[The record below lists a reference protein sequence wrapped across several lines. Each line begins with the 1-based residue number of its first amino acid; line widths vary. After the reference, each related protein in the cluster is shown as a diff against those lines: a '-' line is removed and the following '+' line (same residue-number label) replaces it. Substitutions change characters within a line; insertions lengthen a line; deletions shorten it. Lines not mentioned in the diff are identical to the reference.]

1 MSGVGSVLSKLLL
14 SLNLPKRLQSVSLLL
29 TLALCMGGFPA
40 LAQERS
46 YMEPFSVDQGL
57 PHTDVFAT
65 VQDNDGFIWIGTSS
79 GLCRYDGVEIRTYDI
94 SNSILES
101 SRISSLYL
109 AGDGLLYIGTEAGGL
124 TLYDTADD
132 RFVKTVKVPSNCVNS
147 VFSPDD
153 GGRVYI
159 CTNDGLSKLERD
171 DDGYNV
177 TSWSFGAVVLTGCSL
192 SGDEMLVGTSRG
204 VCRFSESEGLRVV
217 DNGIFATSHL
227 ALDDGR
233 LLLTSYEGI
242 FIYNP
247 GNDGFEKVGSFES
260 RSVCRGG
267 SGDIYVGTMRNGVL
281 HYSSGLEV
289 LNTYSPSN
297 SGFSCDVSALLY
309 DRSSVLWIGT
319 IGKGCFR
326 SNAYSRAFHLYP
338 LRSDSQQQVVTMA
351 SDSRHRLWVSYK
363 DGTVAVLENGKLTFL
378 DMASLSMFASMP
390 VSAIWEAPDGD
401 VWLGSWDH
409 GAGVMPA
416 ADVDA
421 ALSGGRFRLKRPY
434 GLPERISIYRFTSD
448 RFSSVWMTTASGVFR
463 SPSGY
468 LKGDNVRSGWLNLRN
483 NYRDTYSLSD
493 DFTTDIM
500 VDDMKGKS
508 VVWVGSRAGLNRIV
522 CDEEGKICELRRV
535 HVVPDKGAVEFIS
548 FIHKDRNGSMWVS
561 ALGLGLGKLI
571 DSQTSEALSFRLYN
585 KSTDPDF
592 PDNEFESLQEDG
604 NGNFWIGGHGLIR
617 FNPSDGAIRCF
628 SRGDGLQSNSFK
640 IWDSADMGDGRLAF
654 GGIGGFNVFIPNDI
668 SDIGEGEKPKVNL
681 TGFTAGGQPV
691 VTKGGAPV
699 RRMEDVT
706 LDSKR
711 SSLVF
716 RFAVMSY
723 SAPERN
729 RYRYMLEGLDDGWH
743 EATGAN
749 PSASY
754 PNVRPGRYSFMVY
767 GADSNGAWASA
778 PARVAVRI
786 RPPWYL
792 SGVAVGMYALALLL
806 AAWGIFSS
814 YKRRSDRKHR
824 EDVERKLHAEQQE
837 RNEEELKFHTDFLHE
852 IKTPLTLI
860 TTPVEEL
867 LQNPN
872 LGKNTLSRLRLVDQS
887 AKILQKQIE
896 SITDL
901 RKYDNGALRLHVVET
916 DFSRFVEEI
925 CLLFQP
931 VAKSKGIEFEISTE
945 PLGEKVFMDKNQIEK
960 VILNLLSNAIKYSPE
975 QGGLIKVHVCEA
987 VRDDGCPSG
996 VRLEISNLGIGI
1008 LPEDLPHIF
1017 DRFTQGRNN
1026 DRGGMGIGL
1035 AISKHAVLSHSGTIE
1050 AESVPGGTTV
1060 FKVFL
1065 PYGDGHFPAD
1075 VIDRDY
1081 RNSDYLSNY
1090 DPLSELTDE
1099 PRYNGAN
1106 GVERDYQVLV
1116 VDDSQELREYLV
1128 QLLST
1133 RYNIITAQDG
1143 QEGYEKALSETPDLI
1158 LTDVVMP
1165 NINGL
1170 ELCQKIKENNVTSH
1184 IPVIL
1189 ISARDLPMYKM
1200 EGYRLLADD
1209 YITKPFHA
1217 DMLLAR
1223 IDSLIRQRESL
1234 RQSFR
1239 KDVSL
1244 EPSSVTATPVDEK
1257 FIRSCIENI
1266 EEHISDPDY
1275 GVDDLCVNIGYS
1287 RPQLYRKIKSITGM
1301 TAIQFVR
1308 GIRLKRAAQLLSS
1321 DPGKSVSQVMYAVG
1335 FNNISYFSKI
1345 FFAEF
1350 GALPKDYKSVGKGE

>member
-1 MSGVGSVLSKLLL
+1 MLRKGFCEHVRMFLTVLLVLCVGGYSG
-14 SLNLPKRLQSVSLLL
+14 
-29 TLALCMGGFPA
+29 T
-40 LAQERS
+40 AQERS
-46 YMEPFSVDQGL
+46 YMEQFSVDQGL
-57 PHTDVFAT
+57 PHTDVSAA
-65 VQDNDGFIWIGTSS
+65 VQDSDGFIWIGTSA

-101 SRISSLYL
+101 SRISSLCL
-109 AGDGLLYIGTEAGGL
+109 TGDGLLYIGTEAGGL
-124 TLYDTADD
+124 TLYDTLNDS
-132 RFVKTVKVPSNCVNS
+132 FVKTVKVPSNCVNS
-147 VFSPDD
+147 VFSSGD
-153 GGRVYI
+153 GRIYI
-159 CTNDGLSKLERD
+159 CTNDGLSKLERGG
-171 DDGYNV
+171 DGYNV
-177 TSWSFGAVVLTGCSL
+177 TSWSFGAVALTGCSL
-192 SGDEMLVGTSRG
+192 GGGEVMVGTSRG
-204 VCRFSESEGLRVV
+204 LARFSEAGGLRIVN
-217 DNGIFATSHL
+217 NGIFATSHL

-247 GNDGFEKVGSFES
+247 GNDNFEMVGPFES
-260 RSVCRGG
+260 RSVCRGA

-338 LRSDSQQQVVTMA
+338 LQSDGRQQVITMA

-363 DGTVAVLENGKLTFL
+363 DGTVAVLENGALTFL
-378 DMASLSMFASMP
+378 DRSSLSMFASMP
-390 VSAIWEAPDGD
+390 VSAIWEAPDGN

-409 GAGVMPA
+409 GAGVIPA
-416 ADVDA
+416 LDVDVA
-421 ALSGGRFRLKRPY
+421 CSGKRFRLERPY
-434 GLPERISIYRFTSD
+434 GLPERLSIYRFTSD

-463 SPSGY
+463 SPLGFLNGSRGQS
-468 LKGDNVRSGWLNLRN
+468 KWLNLRN
-483 NYRDTYSLSD
+483 NYRDTSSLSD

-500 VDDMKGKS
+500 VDETDGKS
-508 VVWVGSRAGLNRIV
+508 VVWVGSRTGLNRIV
-522 CDEEGKICELRRV
+522 CDEDGQVSELRRV
-535 HVVPDKGAVEFIS
+535 RVVPDKEAVEFIS
-548 FIHKDRNGSMWVS
+548 FIHKDRNGTLWVS
-561 ALGLGLGKLI
+561 ALGLGLGKLLE
-571 DSQTSEALSFRLYN
+571 SQAPEMLSFRLYN
-585 KSTDPDF
+585 KSSDPGF
-592 PDNEFESLQEDG
+592 PDNEFESIQEDG
-604 NGNFWIGGHGLIR
+604 DGNFWIGGHGLVR
-617 FNPSDGAIRCF
+617 FNPSDGSIRCF

-640 IWDSADMGDGRLAF
+640 IWDSADIGDGRLAF
-654 GGIGGFNVFIPNDI
+654 GGVGGFNVFIPNDI
-668 SDIGEGEKPKVNL
+668 NEIGGGENPETNI
-681 TGFTAGGQPV
+681 TGFSAGGESVAVKDGVP
-691 VTKGGAPV
+691 A
-699 RRMEDVT
+699 RRIKSIV
-706 LDSKR
+706 LDSR
-711 SSLVF
+711 RNSLVF
-716 RFAVMSY
+716 RFAAMSY

-729 RYRYMLEGLDDGWH
+729 LYRYMLEGLDDRWH
-743 EATGAN
+743 ETTGSN
-749 PSASY
+749 PSATY
-754 PNVRPGRYSFMVY
+754 PNVRPGRYSFVVY
-767 GADSNGAWASA
+767 GADSNGVWASD
-778 PARVAVRI
+778 PARIAVRI

-792 SGVAVGMYALALLL
+792 SGVAVGIYSLALLL
-806 AAWGIFSS
+806 AAWRIFSE
-814 YKRRSDRKHR
+814 YKRISDRKHR
-824 EDVERKLHAEQQE
+824 EDVQKKLHAEQQE

-931 VAKSKGIEFEISTE
+931 VAKSKGIEFEVSTE

-987 VRDDGCPSG
+987 AGDGGHPAG

-1050 AESVPGGTTV
+1050 AASVPGGTTV

-1065 PYGDGHFPAD
+1065 PYGDKHFPAD

-1081 RNSDYLSNY
+1081 RNSDYISNY
-1090 DPLSELTDE
+1090 DSLSELKDV
-1099 PRYNGAN
+1099 PHYNGAN
-1106 GVERDYQVLV
+1106 GIERNYQVLI
-1116 VDDSQELREYLV
+1116 VDDSPELREYLV
-1128 QLLST
+1128 QLLSA
-1133 RYNIITAQDG
+1133 RFNIITAVDG
-1143 QEGYEKALSETPDLI
+1143 QEGYEKALSEAPDLI

-1165 NINGL
+1165 NVNGL
-1170 ELCQKIKENNVTSH
+1170 ELCQKIKENSVTSH

-1223 IDSLIRQRESL
+1223 INSLIRQRENL

-1244 EPSSVTATPVDEK
+1244 EPSSVTVTPVDEK
-1257 FIRSCIENI
+1257 FIRNCIENI
-1266 EEHISDPDY
+1266 EEHISEPDY
-1275 GVDDLCVNIGYS
+1275 GVDDLCLNIGYS

-1308 GIRLKRAAQLLSS
+1308 GIRLKRAAQLLSA

-1350 GALPKDYKSVGKGE
+1350 GALPKDYNSTDKKV

>member
-1 MSGVGSVLSKLLL
+1 MFRQGFGEYVRMFLVMALVLCAAGFSG
-14 SLNLPKRLQSVSLLL
+14 
-29 TLALCMGGFPA
+29 A
-40 LAQERS
+40 AQERS
-46 YMEPFSVDQGL
+46 YMEQFSVDQGL

-65 VQDNDGFIWIGTSS
+65 VQDSDGFIWIGTSS
-79 GLCRYDGVEIRTYDI
+79 GLCRYDGVEILTYDI

-101 SRISSLYL
+101 SRIASLYL
-109 AGDGLLYIGTEAGGL
+109 DGDGMLYIGTEAGGL

-147 VFSPDD
+147 VFSSDD
-153 GGRVYI
+153 GRIYI

-171 DDGYNV
+171 GDSYNV
-177 TSWSFGAVVLTGCSL
+177 TSWSFGAVVLTGYSL
-192 SGDEMLVGTSRG
+192 GGKEVLVGTSKG
-204 VCRFSESEGLRVV
+204 LARFSESGGLRVV
-217 DNGIFATSHL
+217 DDGIFATSHL

-233 LLLTSYEGI
+233 LLLTSYDGI
-242 FIYNP
+242 FTYNP
-247 GNDGFEKVGSFES
+247 DNDGFEKIGPYES

-281 HYSSGLEV
+281 HYSAGLEV

-297 SGFSCDVSALLY
+297 SGFSSDVSALLY

-338 LRSDSQQQVVTMA
+338 LLSDGQQQVVTMA

-363 DGTVAVLENGKLTFL
+363 DGTVAVLENGTLSFL
-378 DMASLSMFASMP
+378 NKSSLSMFASMP

-409 GAGVMPA
+409 GAGIIPA
-416 ADVDA
+416 TDVETA
-421 ALSGGRFRLKRPY
+421 CSGGRFRLDRPY
-434 GLPERISIYRFTSD
+434 GLPERISIYRFASD

-463 SPSGY
+463 SPIGF
-468 LKGDNVRSGWLNLRN
+468 LQGHADQDKWQNLRN
-483 NYRDTYSLSD
+483 DYRDTSSLSD

-500 VDDMKGKS
+500 MDETNGEP
-508 VVWVGSRAGLNRIV
+508 VVWVGSRTGLNRIV
-522 CDEEGKICELRRV
+522 CDEEGRISGLRRV
-535 HVVPDKGAVEFIS
+535 RVAPDKDAVEFIS
-548 FIHKDRNGSMWVS
+548 FIHKDRDGSLWVS
-561 ALGLGLGKLI
+561 ALGLGLGKLL
-571 DSQTSEALSFRLYN
+571 DSKDPETFVFRLYN
-585 KSTDPDF
+585 KSSDPEF
-592 PDNEFESLQEDG
+592 PDNEFESVQEDG
-604 NGNFWIGGHGLIR
+604 DGNFWIGGHGLVR
-617 FNPSDGAIRCF
+617 FNPSDRAVRCF

-640 IWDSADMGDGRLAF
+640 IWDSADIGDGRLAF
-654 GGIGGFNVFIPNDI
+654 GGVGGFNVFAPDDI
-668 SDIGEGEKPKVNL
+668 NEIGGSKVPETNI
-681 TGFTAGGQPV
+681 TGFTAGGEPV
-691 VTKGGAPV
+691 VTKDGTPV
-699 RRMEDVT
+699 RRTKDIV

-711 SSLVF
+711 NSLVF
-716 RFAVMSY
+716 RFATMSY

-729 RYRYMLEGLDDGWH
+729 LYRYMLEGLDDRWH
-743 EATGAN
+743 ETTGAN
-749 PSASY
+749 PSAAY
-754 PNVRPGRYSFMVY
+754 PNVRPGRYSFIVY
-767 GADSNGAWASA
+767 GADSNGVWASD
-778 PARVAVRI
+778 PVRLSVRI

-792 SGVAVGMYALALLL
+792 SWVAVVVYALALLL
-806 AAWGIFSS
+806 AAWVIFTN
-814 YKRRSDRKHR
+814 YKKRSDRRHR
-824 EDVERKLHAEQQE
+824 EDVEKKLRAEQQE

-931 VAKSKGIEFEISTE
+931 VAKSKGITFEVSAG
-945 PLGEKVFMDKNQIEK
+945 PLSEKVFMDKNQIEK

-975 QGGLIKVHVCEA
+975 QGGMIKVRVSEA
-987 VRDDGCPSG
+987 AGDGDRPSG
-996 VRLEISNLGIGI
+996 ARLEISNLGIGI

-1060 FKVFL
+1060 FRVFL
-1065 PYGDGHFPAD
+1065 PYGDKHFPAD
-1075 VIDRDY
+1075 VIDRNY

-1090 DPLSELTDE
+1090 DSLSELTE
-1099 PRYNGAN
+1099 LPHFNGAN
-1106 GVERDYQVLV
+1106 GVERAYQVLV
-1116 VDDSQELREYLV
+1116 VDDNQELREYLV

-1133 RYNIITAQDG
+1133 RYNIITAADG

-1165 NINGL
+1165 NVNGL
-1170 ELCQKIKENNVTSH
+1170 ELCQKIKENNATSH

-1223 IDSLIRQRESL
+1223 IDSLIRQRENL

-1239 KDVSL
+1239 NDVSL
-1244 EPSSVTATPVDEK
+1244 EPSAVTATPVDEK

-1266 EEHISDPDY
+1266 EEHISEPDY
-1275 GVDDLCVNIGYS
+1275 GVDDLCLNIGYS

-1321 DPGKSVSQVMYAVG
+1321 DSGKSVTQVMYAVG

-1350 GALPKDYKSVGKGE
+1350 GVLPKDYPAKDKE